1 MNNDLYQTIEELKN
15 TLVNID
21 SARKQVSDTV
31 AAYSATQSGI
41 QNYVDK
47 LHDIENALKQLLAL
61 LQNNKVIIEQQVSS
75 AIVNLQTTCT
85 EITTRIQKGQ
95 EAMSLSFSEKLSS
108 RIQEIDKQVSV
119 FDNSIKRAESLAK
132 NIKDTSDNVANVV
145 QTIKVMRQELSS
157 SQKEQDV
164 VLSRIEGNVSSL
176 MASCSESVKA
186 LNDEINS
193 KATNLRN
200 DLGQLKDSNENIIQ
214 KLANNQH
221 TVLRSLDNLKNEISE
236 SKAKIEKQAKINRN
250 IGFATLALLV
260 LLVILHF
267 IA

>member
-15 TLVNID
+15 TLENID

-47 LHDIENALKQLLAL
+47 LCDIENALKQLVTL
-61 LQNNKVIIEQQVSS
+61 LQNNKVIIEQQASS
-75 AIVNLQTTCT
+75 AITNLQTTCT

-95 EAMSLSFSEKLSS
+95 EAMSLSFSERLSS
-108 RIQEIDKQVSV
+108 RIQEIDRQVST
-119 FDNSIKRAESLAK
+119 FDNSVKRAESLAK
-132 NIKDTSDNVANVV
+132 NIKETSDNVANVV
-145 QTIKVMRQELSS
+145 QTIKVIRQELSS

-164 VLSRIEGNVSSL
+164 VLDRIERNVSSL
-176 MASCSESVKA
+176 MASCSESAKA

-193 KATNLRN
+193 KAKILQN

-221 TVLRSLDNLKNEISE
+221 TILKSLDNLKNEISE
-236 SKAKIEKQAKINRN
+236 SKAEIKKQAKVNRN
-250 IGFATLALLV
+250 IGFATLALLL
-260 LLVILHF
+260 LLVFLHF
-267 IA
+267 VA